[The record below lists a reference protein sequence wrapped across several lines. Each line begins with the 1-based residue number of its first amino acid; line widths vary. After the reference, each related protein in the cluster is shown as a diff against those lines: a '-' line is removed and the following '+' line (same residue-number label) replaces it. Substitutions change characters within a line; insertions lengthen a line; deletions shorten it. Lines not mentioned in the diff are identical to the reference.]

1 MSTTNKTNAIKCIDN
16 ILSIKSTN
24 ELIKYLKTEKT
35 LVLTNSKKILDDL
48 YYNNSESE
56 ESPISDSQYDTL
68 KDFLGKSEI
77 KVQTAIGS
85 KLRETDNATKL
96 PFYMGS
102 MDKIKH
108 EDSKSLKNWLV
119 KNNTEYYTIEDKLDG
134 VSCLLVVG
142 GAPPPKIGG

>member
-119 KNNTEYYTIEDKLDG
+119 KNNTEY
-134 VSCLLVVG
+134 
-142 GAPPPKIGG
+142 